1 MRQMSSNHLV
11 RRCLVAALSALL
23 ITLLSAAALAEAFPF
38 TTVTNDQVNMRR
50 NASSTSV
57 VLERIS
63 EGSTVTVLGEKGN
76 YYKISYKDRTG
87 YVIKE

>member
-1 MRQMSSNHLV
+1 MRQMSSYRLV
-11 RRCLVAALSALL
+11 RGCLLAALTALL
-23 ITLLSAAALAEAFPF
+23 ITLSAAALAESFPF

-63 EGSTVTVLGEKGN
+63 AGTTVTVLGEKGN
-76 YYKISYKDRTG
+76 Y
-87 YVIKE
+87 

>member
-1 MRQMSSNHLV
+1 MRQKSNNRLI
-11 RRCLVAALSALL
+11 RRCLVTALLALL
-23 ITLLSAAALAEAFPF
+23 ITLLSAAALAETFPY

-63 EGSTVTVLGEKGN
+63 EGTAVTVLC
-76 YYKISYKDRTG
+76 
-87 YVIKE
+87 

>member
-76 YYKISYKDRTG
+76 YYKIS
-87 YVIKE
+87 